1 MNKTIKF
8 FLFLI
13 CLTCLTIGQSAN
25 ARELFS
31 RDELVKF
38 VNDFRNDFIDS
49 ENSIDGLKIIDY
61 RVGQGVSIEID
72 YRQDYKVIFR
82 PKNQKERNLLIESSC
97 SETVLYKEFKELLYG
112 LEYIK
117 YNVFNKDNSFETS
130 FKIDYELCNSFDYSN
145 IINPNTRKFTRS
157 YIQTKMI
164 ANELAHLEE
173 MQKILAKEFI
183 SIRNIHLGDG
193 SSIVYEFRMLRPA
206 DPIILS
212 SNLNNSYEYLC
223 NQSVFNAKLLY
234 LDYIEL
240 KYFNKDDSY
249 ITSVILDT
257 QVCKLEE

>member
-38 VNDFRNDFIDS
+38 VNDFRNYFIDS
-49 ENSIDGLKIIDY
+49 ENTVDGLKIIDY

-72 YRQDYKVIFR
+72 FKQDYKVIFR
-82 PKNQKERNLLIESSC
+82 PKNQKEKNLLIESSC
-97 SETVLYKEFKELLYG
+97 SETMLYKEFKELLSG
-112 LEYIK
+112 VEYIK

-145 IINPNTRKFTRS
+145 IINPNTGKFTRS

-193 SSIVYEFRMLRPA
+193 SSIVYEYRMLRPV

-223 NQSVFNAKLLY
+223 NQSVFNAKLPY

-257 QVCKLEE
+257 QVCKLE

>member
-38 VNDFRNDFIDS
+38 VNDFRNYFIDS
-49 ENSIDGLKIIDY
+49 ENTVDGLKIIDY

-72 YRQDYKVIFR
+72 FKQDYKVIFR
-82 PKNQKERNLLIESSC
+82 PKNQKEKNLLIESSC
-97 SETVLYKEFKELLYG
+97 SETMLYKEFKELLSG
-112 LEYIK
+112 VEYIK

-193 SSIVYEFRMLRPA
+193 SSIVYEYRMLRPV

-223 NQSVFNAKLLY
+223 NQSVFNAKLPY

-240 KYFNKDDSY
+240 KFFNKDDSY
-249 ITSVILDT
+249 ITSVILDM
-257 QVCKLEE
+257 QVCKLE

>member
-1 MNKTIKF
+1 MNKIFKYS
-8 FLFLI
+8 LFLI
-13 CLTCLTIGQSAN
+13 CLSCLTIGQLAN
-25 ARELFS
+25 ARDLFS

-38 VNDFRNDFIDS
+38 VNDFRNDFTDS

-97 SETVLYKEFKELLYG
+97 SDAFLYKEFKELLYG

-130 FKIDYELCNSFDYSN
+130 YKIDYELCSSFDYRN
-145 IINPNTRKFTRS
+145 IINSNTGKFTRS

-164 ANELAHLEE
+164 AYDLAHLED
-173 MQKILAKEFI
+173 MQKKLAKDFV
-183 SIRNIHLGDG
+183 SIRNVRLGDG
-193 SSIVYEFRMLRPA
+193 SSIVYEYKMLRHV
-206 DPIILS
+206 DPIRFTS
-212 SNLNNSYEYLC
+212 HLNDRYDVYC
-223 NQSVFNAKLLY
+223 NQTVIISKLPF
-234 LDYIEL
+234 LDYMEF

-249 ITSVILDT
+249 ITSMIFDT
-257 QVCKLEE
+257 QVCKLE

>member
-38 VNDFRNDFIDS
+38 VNDFRNYFIDS
-49 ENSIDGLKIIDY
+49 ENTVDGLKIIDY

-72 YRQDYKVIFR
+72 FKQDYKVIFR
-82 PKNQKERNLLIESSC
+82 PKNQKEKNLLIESSC
-97 SETVLYKEFKELLYG
+97 SETMLYKEFKELLSG
-112 LEYIK
+112 VEYIK

-145 IINPNTRKFTRS
+145 IINHNTGKFTRS

-193 SSIVYEFRMLRPA
+193 SSIVYEYRMLRPV

-223 NQSVFNAKLLY
+223 NQSVFNAKLPY

-240 KYFNKDDSY
+240 KFFNKDDSY
-249 ITSVILDT
+249 ITSVILDM
-257 QVCKLEE
+257 QVCKLE

>member
-38 VNDFRNDFIDS
+38 VNDFRNYFIDS
-49 ENSIDGLKIIDY
+49 ENTVDGLKIIDY

-72 YRQDYKVIFR
+72 FKQDYKVIFR
-82 PKNQKERNLLIESSC
+82 PKNQKEKNLLIESSC
-97 SETVLYKEFKELLYG
+97 SETMLYKEFKELLSG
-112 LEYIK
+112 VEYIK

-145 IINPNTRKFTRS
+145 IINPNTGKFTRS

-193 SSIVYEFRMLRPA
+193 SSIVYEYRMLRPV

-223 NQSVFNAKLLY
+223 NQSVFNAKLPY

>member
-82 PKNQKERNLLIESSC
+82 PKNQKERNL
-97 SETVLYKEFKELLYG
+97 
-112 LEYIK
+112 
-117 YNVFNKDNSFETS
+117 
-130 FKIDYELCNSFDYSN
+130 
-145 IINPNTRKFTRS
+145 
-157 YIQTKMI
+157 
-164 ANELAHLEE
+164 
-173 MQKILAKEFI
+173 
-183 SIRNIHLGDG
+183 
-193 SSIVYEFRMLRPA
+193 
-206 DPIILS
+206 
-212 SNLNNSYEYLC
+212 
-223 NQSVFNAKLLY
+223 
-234 LDYIEL
+234 
-240 KYFNKDDSY
+240 
-249 ITSVILDT
+249 
-257 QVCKLEE
+257 

>member
-38 VNDFRNDFIDS
+38 VNDFRNYFIDS
-49 ENSIDGLKIIDY
+49 ENTVDGLKIIDY

-72 YRQDYKVIFR
+72 FKQDYKVIFR
-82 PKNQKERNLLIESSC
+82 PKNQKEKNLLIESSC
-97 SETVLYKEFKELLYG
+97 SETMLYKEFKELLSG
-112 LEYIK
+112 VEYIK

-145 IINPNTRKFTRS
+145 IINHNTGKFTRS

-193 SSIVYEFRMLRPA
+193 SSIVYEYRMLRPV

-223 NQSVFNAKLLY
+223 NQSVFNAKLPY

>member
-1 MNKTIKF
+1 MNKIFKYS
-8 FLFLI
+8 LFLI
-13 CLTCLTIGQSAN
+13 CLTCLIIGQSAN

-38 VNDFRNDFIDS
+38 VNDFRNYFIDS

-72 YRQDYKVIFR
+72 YRQEFKIIYR
-82 PKNQKERNLLIESSC
+82 PKNQKELNYLAEMTCSEMIIDQAFKNLL
-97 SETVLYKEFKELLYG
+97 FG
-112 LEYIK
+112 LEYVK
-117 YNVFNKDNSFETS
+117 YSVFNKDNSFETS

-145 IINPNTRKFTRS
+145 IVNPNTRKFTRS

-193 SSIVYEFRMLRPA
+193 SSIVYEYRMLRPV

-223 NQSVFNAKLLY
+223 NQSVFNAKLPY

-249 ITSVILDT
+249 INSVILDT
-257 QVCKLEE
+257 QVCKLE

>member
-38 VNDFRNDFIDS
+38 VNDFRNYFIDS
-49 ENSIDGLKIIDY
+49 ENTVDGLKIIDY

-72 YRQDYKVIFR
+72 FKQDYKVIFR
-82 PKNQKERNLLIESSC
+82 PKNQKEKNLLIESSC
-97 SETVLYKEFKELLYG
+97 SETMLYKEFKELLSG
-112 LEYIK
+112 VEYIK

-193 SSIVYEFRMLRPA
+193 SSIVYEYRMLRPV

-223 NQSVFNAKLLY
+223 NQSVFNAKLPY